1 MSVSSLG
8 LFFIV
13 VFITCITPGAGV
25 LYTPKNAI
33 NYGKANAFLSPTGN
47 AIGVLFMS
55 TLAASGLGAVIH
67 ESPVM
72 FYGLQICGCMLLFW
86 FGWKSWTAPAI
97 SLSSSIKS
105 FNLKELKQERIHIL
119 TSAALLQVTN
129 PMCIVFLLSLFPQF
143 IDPKGSYVQQVS
155 LMIAMFVITC
165 WFVHIAYSYSAAA
178 AADRWM
184 TKNFSL
190 WLNKISGFLFWL
202 ISVSILVKMF

>member
-25 LYTPKNAI
+25 LYTLKNAI

-105 FNLKELKQERIHIL
+105 FNLKEES
-119 TSAALLQVTN
+119 T
-129 PMCIVFLLSLFPQF
+129 F
-143 IDPKGSYVQQVS
+143 
-155 LMIAMFVITC
+155 
-165 WFVHIAYSYSAAA
+165 
-178 AADRWM
+178 
-184 TKNFSL
+184 
-190 WLNKISGFLFWL
+190 
-202 ISVSILVKMF
+202 

>member
-1 MSVSSLG
+1 MSASSLG

-13 VFITCITPGAGV
+13 VFITCVTPGAGV
-25 LYTPKNAI
+25 LYTLKNAI
-33 NYGKANAFLSPTGN
+33 NYGKNNAFLSPTGN

-55 TLAASGLGAVIH
+55 ILAASGLGAVIH

-72 FYGLQICGCMLLFW
+72 FYGLQLCGCLLLFW
-86 FGWKSWTAPAI
+86 FGWKSWTAPVI

-105 FNLKELKQERIHIL
+105 FNPKE
-119 TSAALLQVTN
+119 LQVTN

-184 TKNFSL
+184 TKSFSF
-190 WLNKISGFLFWL
+190 WLNKISAFLFWL

>member
-1 MSVSSLG
+1 MRMLASLLVRLEKLDG
-8 LFFIV
+8 SGYFAFFI
-13 VFITCITPGAGV
+13 
-25 LYTPKNAI
+25 
-33 NYGKANAFLSPTGN
+33 
-47 AIGVLFMS
+47 
-55 TLAASGLGAVIH
+55 H
-67 ESPVM
+67 
-72 FYGLQICGCMLLFW
+72 QI
-86 FGWKSWTAPAI
+86 
-97 SLSSSIKS
+97 
-105 FNLKELKQERIHIL
+105 FNPKELKQERIHIL

-184 TKNFSL
+184 TKSFSF
-190 WLNKISGFLFWL
+190 WLNKISAFLFWL

>member
-25 LYTPKNAI
+25 LYTLKNAI

-155 LMIAMFVITC
+155 LIIAMFVITC
-165 WFVHIAYSYSAAA
+165 WFVHIAYSYSAVA

>member
-25 LYTPKNAI
+25 LYTLKNAI

-55 TLAASGLGAVIH
+55 TLVIH

-86 FGWKSWTAPAI
+86 FGWKNWTAPAI

-143 IDPKGSYVQQVS
+143 IDPKSSYVQQVS

>member
-25 LYTPKNAI
+25 LYTLKNAI

-72 FYGLQICGCMLLFW
+72 FYGLQICGSMQLIW
-86 FGWKSWTAPAI
+86 FG
-97 SLSSSIKS
+97 SIQS
-105 FNLKELKQERIHIL
+105 FTLKELKQERIHIL

>member
-25 LYTPKNAI
+25 LYTLKNAI

-143 IDPKGSYVQQVS
+143 IDPKGSPD
-155 LMIAMFVITC
+155 
-165 WFVHIAYSYSAAA
+165 
-178 AADRWM
+178 DRHVCYYLLVCPHRLQLFCRSCCGSM
-184 TKNFSL
+184 DDEKLFSL
-190 WLNKISGFLFWL
+190 AQ
-202 ISVSILVKMF
+202 

>member
-1 MSVSSLG
+1 MSASSLG

-13 VFITCITPGAGV
+13 VFITCVTPGAGV
-25 LYTPKNAI
+25 LYTLKNAI
-33 NYGKANAFLSPTGN
+33 NYGKNNAFLSPTGN

-55 TLAASGLGAVIH
+55 ILAASGLGAVIH

-72 FYGLQICGCMLLFW
+72 FYGLQLCGCLLLFW
-86 FGWKSWTAPAI
+86 FGWKSWT
-97 SLSSSIKS
+97 
-105 FNLKELKQERIHIL
+105 ELKQERIHIL

-184 TKNFSL
+184 TKSFSF
-190 WLNKISGFLFWL
+190 WLNKISAFLFWL

>member
-1 MSVSSLG
+1 MSASSLW

-25 LYTPKNAI
+25 LYTLKNAI
-33 NYGKANAFLSPTGN
+33 NYGKNNAFLSPTGN

-55 TLAASGLGAVIH
+55 ILAASGLGALIQK
-67 ESPVM
+67 SAVM
-72 FYGLQICGCMLLFW
+72 FYGLQICGCLLLLW

-97 SLSSSIKS
+97 SLCSSIKA
-105 FNLKELKQERIHIL
+105 FNPKELRHARIHIL

-143 IDPKGSYVQQVS
+143 IDPTGSYVQQAS

-165 WFVHIAYSYSAAA
+165 WFVHIAYSYCAAA

-184 TKNFSL
+184 TKDFSL
-190 WLNKISGFLFWL
+190 WLNKISALLFWL
-202 ISVSILVKMF
+202 ISVSILFKML

>member
-1 MSVSSLG
+1 MSASSLG

-13 VFITCITPGAGV
+13 VFITCVTPGAGV
-25 LYTPKNAI
+25 LYTLKNAI
-33 NYGKANAFLSPTGN
+33 NYGKNNAFLSPTGN

-55 TLAASGLGAVIH
+55 ILAASGLGAVIH

-72 FYGLQICGCMLLFW
+72 FYGLQLCGCLLLFW
-86 FGWKSWTAPAI
+86 FGWKSWTAPVI

-105 FNLKELKQERIHIL
+105 FNPKELKQERIHIL

-155 LMIAMFVITC
+155 LMIAMFVIC
-165 WFVHIAYSYSAAA
+165 SHCIQLLC
-178 AADRWM
+178 RCC
-184 TKNFSL
+184 
-190 WLNKISGFLFWL
+190 G
-202 ISVSILVKMF
+202 

>member
-8 LFFIV
+8 VFFVV

-25 LYTPKNAI
+25 LYTLKNAI

-86 FGWKSWTAPAI
+86 FGWKSWTAPTI

-105 FNLKELKQERIHIL
+105 FNPKELKQERIHIL

-143 IDPKGSYVQQVS
+143 S

>member
-25 LYTPKNAI
+25 LYTLKNAI

-72 FYGLQICGCMLLFW
+72 FYGL
-86 FGWKSWTAPAI
+86 
-97 SLSSSIKS
+97 
-105 FNLKELKQERIHIL
+105 
-119 TSAALLQVTN
+119 
-129 PMCIVFLLSLFPQF
+129 
-143 IDPKGSYVQQVS
+143 
-155 LMIAMFVITC
+155 
-165 WFVHIAYSYSAAA
+165 
-178 AADRWM
+178 AADMRM
-184 TKNFSL
+184 HAVVLVRLEKL
-190 WLNKISGFLFWL
+190 DGSGHLTFFFHQ
-202 ISVSILVKMF
+202 VV

>member
-25 LYTPKNAI
+25 LYTLKNAI

-105 FNLKELKQERIHIL
+105 FNLKELKQNPHFDECC
-119 TSAALLQVTN
+119 TSSSHKSHVHRV
-129 PMCIVFLLSLFPQF
+129 PSLPV
-143 IDPKGSYVQQVS
+143 P
-155 LMIAMFVITC
+155 
-165 WFVHIAYSYSAAA
+165 
-178 AADRWM
+178 
-184 TKNFSL
+184 
-190 WLNKISGFLFWL
+190 
-202 ISVSILVKMF
+202 SVY

>member
-1 MSVSSLG
+1 MSASSLG

-13 VFITCITPGAGV
+13 VFITCVTPGAGV
-25 LYTPKNAI
+25 LYTLKNAI
-33 NYGKANAFLSPTGN
+33 SYGKNNAFLSPTGN

-55 TLAASGLGAVIH
+55 ILAASGLGAVIH

-72 FYGLQICGCMLLFW
+72 FYGLQLCGCLLLFW
-86 FGWKSWTAPAI
+86 FGWKSWTAPVI

-105 FNLKELKQERIHIL
+105 FNPKELKQERIHIL

-178 AADRWM
+178 VADRWM
-184 TKNFSL
+184 TKSFSF
-190 WLNKISGFLFWL
+190 WLNKISAFLF
-202 ISVSILVKMF
+202 

>member
-25 LYTPKNAI
+25 LYTLKNAI

-105 FNLKELKQERIHIL
+105 FNLKELKQERIHIF

-155 LMIAMFVITC
+155 LIIAMFVITC

-178 AADRWM
+178 TADRWM

>member
-25 LYTPKNAI
+25 LYTLKNAI

-55 TLAASGLGAVIH
+55 TLAASGLGAV
-67 ESPVM
+67 M
-72 FYGLQICGCMLLFW
+72 FYGLQLCGCLLLFW

-129 PMCIVFLLSLFPQF
+129 PMCIVFLLSLFPLF

>member
-25 LYTPKNAI
+25 LYTLKNAI

-47 AIGVLFMS
+47 AI
-55 TLAASGLGAVIH
+55 GAVIH

-155 LMIAMFVITC
+155 LIIAMFVITC